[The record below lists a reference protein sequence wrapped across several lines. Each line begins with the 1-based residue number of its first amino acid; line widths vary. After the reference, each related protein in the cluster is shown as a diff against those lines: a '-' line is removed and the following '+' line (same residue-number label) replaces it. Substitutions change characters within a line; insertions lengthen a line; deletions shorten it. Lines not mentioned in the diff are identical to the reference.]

1 MEAGSR
7 ARIEAALELAG
18 LGKNGLQASYLAEG
32 AWHEAYLISTAEAGP
47 LVARF
52 PKPVSYGKP
61 FVYNEREL
69 RAEYGGRGLYYRLAN
84 EVSEGICPPY
94 YTYYVSP
101 ELSFTIETY
110 SGPVMSLAAADE
122 AGAGRWGAQCGRFF
136 RSMDQVSAGLEGFG
150 FLDWKDGKLAG
161 DHQQDFRAYWTEDT
175 EGYLDSWER
184 LRAAG
189 YAGEAEG
196 VKRMLDEIVPFR
208 LRRTPGIS
216 LTNRDVSPEN
226 LIICEAGVRLIDPV
240 PILYDGYAFAGNV
253 LNNFNTLFP
262 SFHRSP
268 RYERHRFDRYRPL
281 LRSFADGF
289 LEGYAQG
296 DPEMA
301 YALRVEQFLML
312 LDLACDHIGLLGHDM
327 TEEAVLRYGDKAAVE
342 ERIPLYI
349 VALEQFRL
357 A

>member
-1 MEAGSR
+1 MEGR
-7 ARIEAALELAG
+7 IKARIEAALELAG

-32 AWHEAYLISTAEAGP
+32 AWHEAYLISTAETGP

-52 PKPVSYGKP
+52 PKPFSYGKP

-84 EVSEGICPPY
+84 GVSEGICPPY
-94 YTYYVSP
+94 YTYSVSP

-122 AGAGRWGAQCGRFF
+122 AEAARWGAECGRFF
-136 RSMDQVSAGLEGFG
+136 RSMDQVSVELEGFG

-161 DHQQDFRAYWTEDT
+161 DHQQDFLAYWVEDT
-175 EGYLDSWER
+175 EGYLESWER
-184 LRAAG
+184 LQRAG
-189 YAGEAEG
+189 YGSEAGC
-196 VKRMLDEIVPFR
+196 VKRMLDEIVRLR
-208 LRRTPGIS
+208 LRRTPELS

-226 LIICEAGVRLIDPV
+226 IIICESGVRLIDPV
-240 PILYDGYAFAGNV
+240 PILYDDFAFAGNV

-262 SFHRSP
+262 SFYRSP
-268 RYERHRFDRYRPL
+268 RYERHGFDRYRPL

-296 DPEMA
+296 DPEIV

-312 LDLACDHIGLLGHDM
+312 LDLTCDHIGLLEHDM
-327 TEEAVLRYGDKAAVE
+327 TEEARLRYGDKAAVE

-349 VALEQFRL
+349 AALELFRL
-357 A
+357 S

>member
-1 MEAGSR
+1 MEAGNK
-7 ARIEAALELAG
+7 ARVEAALEVAG
-18 LGKNGLQASYLAEG
+18 LGKNGLQVSYLAEG
-32 AWHEAYLISTAEAGP
+32 AWHEAHLISTTETGP
-47 LVARF
+47 LVVRF
-52 PKPVSYGKP
+52 PKPFSYGKP
-61 FVYNEREL
+61 FMYNEREL
-69 RAEYGGRGLYYRLAN
+69 KAEYGGRGLYYRLAN
-84 EVSEGICPPY
+84 GVSKGICPPY

-122 AGAGRWGAQCGRFF
+122 AEVARWGAQCGRFF
-136 RSMDQVSAGLEGFG
+136 RQMDRAGVEMEGFG
-150 FLDWKDGKLAG
+150 FLDWNDGKLTG
-161 DHQQDFRAYWTEDT
+161 DHQQDFRAYWVEDT
-175 EGYLDSWER
+175 EGYMESWER
-184 LRAAG
+184 LQCAG
-189 YAGEAEG
+189 YGSEAAG
-196 VKRMLDEIVPFR
+196 VKRMLEEIVPFR
-208 LRRTPGIS
+208 LRRTPGLS

-240 PILYDGYAFAGNV
+240 PIIYDGYAFAGNV

-268 RYERHRFDRYRPL
+268 RYERHQFDRYRPL

-296 DPEMA
+296 DPEMV

-312 LDLACDHIGLLGHDM
+312 LDLTCDHIGLLEHDM

-342 ERIPLYI
+342 ERIPAYI
-349 VALEQFRL
+349 ASLEQFRL
-357 A
+357 S